1 MHFLLKPCGIFG
13 NHGSEHSPQAR
24 LSSISC
30 FLEASH
36 GWERFSPLFSGYRSR
51 YFLYPRPFSRCNEVA
66 YTINPGVE
74 MGTIRERLLLLLLL
88 LLLLAG
94 PRDCI
99 VPKHSTQQRR
109 GERYTPGATLILI
122 KSVESRSSY
131 SSTSRKFH
139 AFTVIRFLNSMK
151 KSRNYRQ
158 QTNIIET
165 NDEFKFNMGWRVAG
179 LTSVVKILGW
189 RITISCATIL
199 WTIWF
204 QYSYISTAGL
214 WNPSQ

>member
-88 LLLLAG
+88 LLLAG

-122 KSVESRSSY
+122 KSVDSRSSC

-139 AFTVIRFLNSMK
+139 PFTVIRFLNSIK

-165 NDEFKFNMGWRVAG
+165 NDKFKLNGDEE
-179 LTSVVKILGW
+179 LLILGW

-214 WNPSQ
+214 WNPS